1 MSKQLNAAGNGN
13 IQVIGD
19 CIINLYIVY
28 NGLPD
33 RETRRPRTANDKGG
47 DR

>member
-28 NGLPD
+28 NGQSE
-33 RETRRPRTANDKGG
+33 REARRPRTVNDKGG
-47 DR
+47 GR

>member
-19 CIINLYIVY
+19 CVINLYITY
-28 NGLPD
+28 NGLPEH
-33 RETRRPRTANDKGG
+33 RERSPRTANDKGG